1 MKNILELN
9 TLILWANI
17 LPVLTLLV
25 TRMLSKLQPLMDLR
39 PRMSRPGWTGKIH
52 NQYFAILYIYKYYT
66 GTRYINISYL
76 PGMHVLTWP
85 RWQSLQW
92 KEFQSSRP
100 KNEASKKL
108 KSCTC
113 IYGMGCRYIYI
124 YIYSVFALTQG
135 CGQSTGTS

>member
-124 YIYSVFALTQG
+124 YIACLP
-135 CGQSTGTS
+135 